1 MEKPSSPSLYRCPSM
16 ESVDPINRHV
26 MSWKDTLLDNLLLF
40 AATPKGE
47 QFKVFIK
54 NFVIHMEY

>member
-1 MEKPSSPSLYRCPSM
+1 MEKPSSPSLYQSPSM
-16 ESVDPINRHV
+16 ESVDQINRHV

-47 QFKVFIK
+47 QFKLFIK
-54 NFVIHMEY
+54 KIRF